1 MALAVAIVSAV
12 ISVVSMAISLSIKP
26 PALPGDNGSSI
37 DRKGQDN
44 PKVVA
49 FGRCMVPA
57 VRVYNNVNNSNT
69 SWLVN
74 CHSLGV
80 GEIKAINAVYID
92 GCKVFDQVAWDRE
105 HRGHGMFRNVYATFR
120 PGRDTEKGHPQ
131 LIEHSDG
138 EWTNNHRGDKTASI
152 GLKLL
157 RWIDKGG
164 DGSIKVM
171 GDRFKLECLVEGNK
185 VFDPRYSIANR
196 TWLSDNGKVE
206 SFRNPACV
214 IYTYLRDDY
223 YGLGLPEDAIN
234 VSDFIELANYCD
246 ANRLFFDGYIDQD
259 NDFGKILLD
268 MCSAADAMA
277 YVEDG
282 QVRIKADRL
291 QFPVCHV
298 TEDDQLGN
306 FKLSNSNDTDYC
318 NIVNVEF
325 INTTTEFTKDKF
337 TLPKNVTSD
346 ETIRRDGFKKSKN
359 IQLPYTS
366 DGGNFNTVRRIA
378 NKALK
383 KAKHQQSIEFD
394 VDNTKKQFN
403 LMDVIEVTNADY
415 GLNKKQ
421 FRVIKI
427 TTTLDEKTMVS
438 KVMAEQ
444 YEPSVY
450 DSSDYSD
457 GVTSS
462 PVNPPVYE
470 VLSPVSLAFVKLTH
484 GLSAQGKLSWTTR
497 YTREHRTIV
506 EYKLAS
512 STDWKRAA
520 ETSGAEYTFVNLR
533 NDRYDFRV
541 RTVTFLGST
550 SEWAVLN
557 GVQIAG
563 GLTLP
568 AITGASARFDT
579 QDAIVKW
586 DDMKG
591 SSLGNRATEVATEST
606 VGQVFKAYEIAV
618 YKGAFESYAETFTSA
633 SNGVVYSYGQNAGS
647 RADRRLRF
655 DIRITSTDGSTSPW
669 VTVRITNAQA
679 PQPSG
684 LVVNSELASVSLR
697 WDVSTDNDYAGT
709 SIHVGT
715 TDSFTPSA
723 ANLVATAVSNSI
735 VIDKTYK
742 TPHFVKVGHFDIF
755 GQDGMAYSAPVRI
768 VSTTIDDHLT
778 DSGSFGQLSGEVDA
792 ANGEITKAKAEI
804 EKAKQDITANATAI
818 SKTNN
823 TVQVQGA
830 KVEQNTQA
838 IASANGNIASL
849 QSSVTAQF
857 RDANA
862 KIDTNTQA
870 IATANSSMAEYKK
883 EVTAEF
889 NGVKGSIS
897 QNSTAITNANQA
909 LTEHKTSTTA
919 EFKKANAAITANQTA
934 VADANKALTAYKQEV
949 TAEFNGVKG
958 SISQNSTAI
967 AGVDGKVDL
976 INSIKLDSNGKVSG
990 LIMGNNGETSTFDVI
1005 ADKFRVS
1012 DREGSKAVFEVD
1024 TNSGRAMI
1032 RNALIGNLTASNIR
1046 AGAITGDLIN
1056 SNTRIVAGSGNN
1068 VAVMDGA
1075 HATNRLYVG
1084 NANPAQAAF
1093 RVEQSGKLIA
1103 TNAVITGAI
1112 TATSGSF
1119 TGAINAQSGNFS
1131 GRINAANGAYV
1142 SGAAN
1147 DDFLRSANGNFRVD
1161 QNGHI
1166 HGIGGEFKGKVY
1178 AEELEGD
1185 LVQISSCPWGY
1196 REFTIPRWS
1205 AGVPLFRVPTQNF
1218 EQEMVTNLIA
1228 SIWQYEDFDI
1238 ELFWIGSD
1246 GARKQHAYI
1255 NGYSSPRA
1263 IHNFGLGSARIP
1275 ALGKGGWYELRVRY
1289 PQDYVE
1295 ADRFR
1300 NKLRSGDEISKPFI
1314 ALSKVGK
1321 SGISIYI

>member
-1 MALAVAIVSAV
+1 MGIEAAIITAVASAV
-12 ISVVSMAISLSIKP
+12 MSVVSLAVSMSIKP

-57 VRVYNNVNNSNT
+57 VRVYNNVNNHNT
-69 SWLVN
+69 SWLVQA
-74 CHSLGV
+74 HSLGV
-80 GEIKAINAVYID
+80 GELKSINAVYID
-92 GCKVFDQVAWDRE
+92 GCKVFDQIAWDRE
-105 HRGHGMFRNVYATFR
+105 HRGSGMFRNVYMTFR
-120 PGRDTEKGHPQ
+120 PGRDTELGHPQ

-138 EWTNNHRGDKTASI
+138 EWTREHRGDKTATI
-152 GLKLL
+152 GVKLL
-157 RWIDKGG
+157 RWIDKGS

-171 GDRFKLECLVEGNK
+171 ADRFKLECLVEGNK
-185 VFDPRYSIANR
+185 VFDPRYSVSDR
-196 TWLSDNGKVE
+196 TWLSDGGKVD

-234 VSDFIELANYCD
+234 VPDFIELANYCD

-306 FKLSNSNDTDYC
+306 FKLSNSNDSDYC

-337 TLPKNVTSD
+337 TLPKSITSD
-346 ETIRRDGFKKSKN
+346 ETIRRDGFKKTKN

-366 DGGNFNTVRRIA
+366 DGGDFNTVKRIA

-512 STDWKRAA
+512 ATDWKRAA
-520 ETSGAEYTFVNLR
+520 ETSGDEYTFVNLR
-533 NDRYDFRV
+533 NERYDFRV
-541 RTVTFLGST
+541 RTVAFLGST

-618 YKGAFESYAETFTSA
+618 FKGASESYAETFTSA

-697 WDVSTDNDYAGT
+697 WDASTDNDYAGT

-735 VIDKTYK
+735 VIDRTYK

-792 ANGEITKAKAEI
+792 AKADI
-804 EKAKQDITANATAI
+804 NKAKQDIIQNATAI
-818 SKTNN
+818 SQTNN

-849 QSSVTAQF
+849 QSSVTSQF

-862 KIDTNTQA
+862 KIDANTQA
-870 IATANSSMAEYKK
+870 ITTANSSMAEYKR
-883 EVTAEF
+883 EVAAEL
-889 NGVKGSIS
+889 NGVKGSIQ
-897 QNSTAITNANQA
+897 QNSTAIVNANQA
-909 LTEHKTSTTA
+909 LTT
-919 EFKKANAAITANQTA
+919 
-934 VADANKALTAYKQEV
+934 YKQEV

-1024 TNSGRAMI
+1024 TNSGKAMI

-1084 NANPAQAAF
+1084 NANPTQAAF

-1131 GRINAANGAYV
+1131 GRINAANGAYI
-1142 SGAAN
+1142 SGSTG

-1166 HGIGGEFKGKVY
+1166 HGIGGDFKGKVY
-1178 AEELEGD
+1178 AEEIEGD
-1185 LVQISSCPWGY
+1185 LVQIMSCPWSS

-1205 AGVPLFRVPTQNF
+1205 AGVPLFRVPTAVF
-1218 EQEMVTNLIA
+1218 EQEMVTNLVA
-1228 SIWQYEDFDI
+1228 SIWQFNDFDI
-1238 ELFWIGSD
+1238 DLFWVGSD
-1246 GARKQHAYI
+1246 GSRKQHAYI
-1255 NGYSSPRA
+1255 NGYSSPRDLVHFA
-1263 IHNFGLGSARIP
+1263 LGSTRVP

-1289 PQDYVE
+1289 PQDYDQ
-1295 ADRFR
+1295 AQYFR
-1300 NKLRSGDEISKPFI
+1300 NKLRSGDEISRPFI
-1314 ALSKVGK
+1314 ALSRVGK
-1321 SGISIYI
+1321 SGISIFV